1 MMQKFSES
9 HPVWFSDV
17 WGVVHDGHKPESS
30 TVEVLK
36 KHRARGGIVI
46 LVTNSPRTSEGVA
59 IQLDG
64 IGVAREAYDAIVTS
78 GDVTRA
84 LIRIHSGGAAYR
96 LGPQRDQSL
105 FAGLD
110 LKLVEFADAKSV
122 VCTGL
127 FNDETETPEDYEGL
141 LSEMKARR
149 LLMIC
154 ANPDKI
160 VRIGDRMKY
169 CAGALADAYQK
180 RGGEVL
186 MAGKPFR
193 PIYELAMEVAGK
205 TAGREIDMSEVL
217 AIGDGPDTD
226 IKGAADFGVPAV
238 LLIAGILQAKRDEDV
253 LQDIATRIPHA
264 NIVHAVRELSWA

>member
-1 MMQKFSES
+1 MMRKFSES

-36 KHRARGGIVI
+36 KHRARDGIVI

-64 IGVAREAYDAIVTS
+64 IGVSRDAYDAIVTS

-84 LIRIHSGGAAYR
+84 LIRIHSGGAAFR
-96 LGPQRDQSL
+96 LGPPRDQSL

-127 FNDETETPEDYEGL
+127 FNDETETPADYEGL
-141 LSEMKARR
+141 LNEMKARH

-160 VRIGDRMKY
+160 VRIGDHMKY
-169 CAGALADAYQK
+169 CAGALADAYQR

-253 LQDIATRIPHA
+253 LQDIATRMPHA
-264 NIVHAVRELSWA
+264 NIVHAVRELSWS

>member
-1 MMQKFSES
+1 MMRNFSES
-9 HPVWFSDV
+9 HPIWFSDV
-17 WGVVHDGHKPESS
+17 WGVVHDGHKPEAS
-30 TVEVLK
+30 TVNVLK
-36 KHRARGGIVI
+36 KHRDRGGKVI
-46 LVTNSPRTSEGVA
+46 LVTNSPRTSEGVVL
-59 IQLDG
+59 QLDE

-84 LIRIHSGGAAYR
+84 LIRAHSGGSAFR
-96 LGPQRDQSL
+96 LGPKRDQSL
-105 FAGLD
+105 YAGLN
-110 LKLVEFADAKSV
+110 LELVELADAKSV

-127 FNDETETPEDYEGL
+127 FNDDTETPADYEDML
-141 LSEMKARR
+141 DEMKARH

-160 VRIGDRMKY
+160 VRIGDRIKY

-193 PIYELAMEVAGK
+193 PIYELAMAVAAK
-205 TAGREIDMSEVL
+205 IAGREIDMSEVL

-226 IKGAADFGVPAV
+226 IKGAADFGLPAV
-238 LLIAGILQAKRDEDV
+238 LLIAGILQAKRDDEV
-253 LQDIATRIPHA
+253 LKDIATRIPHA
-264 NIVHAVRELSWA
+264 NIVHAVRELSWS